1 MSFPAPEQLPA
12 LTAALIRLRG
22 DTLGRIAEATG
33 IRAANLSVWLRGKE
47 QVISA
52 KRLVGLL
59 HHLDVEG
66 NRLRSDMLHQWRD
79 GGALVDSK
87 TVLTTL
93 LGRTKPW
100 LLFQDDQPGLAKTRF
115 LVVGDVL
122 VRLQIE
128 PGVGSAADLSNVID
142 ADRLVSSPEPLAGVP
157 TASLSAAYDTL
168 RALAEQAALDIGD
181 TELLDGLLFR
191 LSEDPASN
199 ISTPRGWQRLEAALR
214 TALAAGAT
222 PTSIAELLER
232 HFRPESQTDSCS
244 SARPD

>member
-1 MSFPAPEQLPA
+1 MSSPTPEQLPA

-59 HHLDVEG
+59 HHLGVEG

-87 TVLTTL
+87 TVLTAL
-93 LGRTKPW
+93 LGRAQPW

-115 LVVGDVL
+115 LLVGDVL
-122 VRLQIE
+122 IRLLIE

-142 ADRLVSSPEPLAGVP
+142 ADRLISSPEPLAGVP
-157 TASLSAAYDTL
+157 TASLQTAYDTL
-168 RALAEQAALDIGD
+168 LALAEQAALDVGD

-191 LSEDPASN
+191 LSEDPACN
-199 ISTPRGWQRLEAALR
+199 VSTPRGWQRLEAALR
-214 TALAAGAT
+214 AALAAGAT

-232 HFRPESQTDSCS
+232 HSRPESHTDSCS

>member
-47 QVISA
+47 QVISV

-59 HHLDVEG
+59 HHLGIEG
-66 NRLRSDMLHQWRD
+66 NRLRCDMLHQWRD
-79 GGALVDSK
+79 SGALVDSK
-87 TVLTTL
+87 TVLTAF
-93 LGRTKPW
+93 LGRAQPW
-100 LLFQDDQPGLAKTRF
+100 LLFHDDQPGLAKTRF
-115 LVVGDVL
+115 LLVGDVL
-122 VRLQIE
+122 IRLLIE

-142 ADRLVSSPEPLAGVP
+142 ADRLISSPEPLAGVP
-157 TASLSAAYDTL
+157 TVSHKTAYDTL
-168 RALAEQAALDIGD
+168 LTLAEQAALDVGD
-181 TELLDGLLFR
+181 IELLDGLLFR
-191 LSEDPASN
+191 LSEDPACN
-199 ISTPRGWQRLEAALR
+199 VSTPRGWQRLEAALR
-214 TALAAGAT
+214 AALAAGAT

-232 HFRPESQTDSCS
+232 HSRPESHTDSCS